1 MAVDDGLPPVRA
13 VGADKVSRVR
23 DGSETGR
30 GITVLAVVVAVG
42 VGAAMAYLGFLL
54 ASFGVYAFSEGETL
68 LGVLAILLGV
78 ALVSAPVAVLVSQV
92 RAMFRRRG

>member
-1 MAVDDGLPPVRA
+1 MQE
-13 VGADKVSRVR
+13 
-23 DGSETGR
+23 GSETRR

-54 ASFGVYAFSEGETL
+54 ASFGVYAVSEGETL

-78 ALVSAPVAVLVSQV
+78 ALVSAPAAVLVSQV

>member
-1 MAVDDGLPPVRA
+1 MRE
-13 VGADKVSRVR
+13 
-23 DGSETGR
+23 GSETRR

-68 LGVLAILLGV
+68 LGVLAIILGV
-78 ALVSAPVAVLVSQV
+78 VLFSAPVAVLVSQV